1 MSQFMAHSTAESGYW
16 HPLKDHLTGVAE
28 LASSFASA
36 FGAEQE
42 ARLAGLLHDLGK
54 YGHLFRKRLE
64 NPRQY
69 KKIDHWTLGAWAV
82 AQYYRR
88 AAAACLASAGH
99 HLGLP
104 QFDQDTSS
112 RLNPANYDQSQ
123 RRLSEQNLDLLL
135 ALQRDDGIELPPPVG
150 FRGEI
155 GGVRLSEIKPA
166 ALMLDYRMLFS
177 ALVDADFLDT
187 EAHFKRGP
195 DGVKRLRPA
204 GPPLEPAWALEV
216 LLDHIQE
223 LASASNSSEDVNQ
236 LRADL
241 LQACLTSAESSPGLF
256 TLSAPTGSG
265 KTLAMLAFALKHA
278 ERHGLRRVV
287 MVIPYLS
294 IIEQTALVYRELFA
308 PHLPEG
314 TLPEHYV
321 LEHHSM
327 AGLRENDSEE
337 DEQSPQELRRR
348 ELCENWDAPLIVTT
362 SIQML
367 ESLFSHRPGACR
379 KLHRLAGSV
388 ILFDEVQTLPTH
400 LAAATLAGLSRMS
413 RRFGSS
419 VVLSTATQ
427 PAFEALSDKVRSLG
441 SEPWAPREIAPAK
454 LGLFKR
460 VERVKVAW
468 PQPDEALSPAQVSA
482 ELARPENHRSLCVV
496 NLKRQARDIL
506 RELTVL
512 GAGGLF
518 HLSTSMCPAHRQ
530 EVLAQ
535 VRELLRDPAQP
546 PVRLVSTQC
555 VEAGVDLDFPVVW
568 RAWGPLTAIAQAA
581 GRCNR
586 NGNLAKGRVRVF
598 QLQQEYTDAG
608 KPRKNY
614 PDDTY
619 AQAAEAA
626 KVILARIEADNM
638 DIEEPEVF
646 RAFYRQVYAVQG
658 AANPANETKLE
669 DAIRRHHF
677 EEVAQ
682 LYRLIDQ
689 DAINILTPY
698 DPAAFQ
704 ELAQQARDQGL
715 TRDWVAKA
723 RPYTVGWFRPR
734 EDSQLMLAL
743 EPIPILGKGHKRHGG
758 MSPDWFICPAEAEM
772 YDQVMG
778 FDEQKIGEL
787 LVF

>member
-1 MSQFMAHSTAESGYW
+1 MNKFMAHSAAGVGSW
-16 HPLKDHLTGVAE
+16 HPLKDHLAGVAQ
-28 LASSFASA
+28 LASEFAST
-36 FGAEQE
+36 FGAKRE
-42 ARLAGLLHDLGK
+42 AYLAGLVHDLGK
-54 YGHLFRKRLE
+54 YGDWFQARLRGE
-64 NPRQY
+64 VSG
-69 KKIDHWTLGAWAV
+69 IDHWTLGAWAT
-82 AQYYRR
+82 ARHYPQ
-88 AAAACLASAGH
+88 AAAACLAVAGH

-112 RLNPANYDQSQ
+112 QLDPANYPQGP
-123 RRLSEQNLDLLL
+123 RRLSEPNLDLLL
-135 ALQRDDGIELPPPVG
+135 ARQRDDGIELPPPVG

-195 DGVKRLRPA
+195 DGVKRLRPT
-204 GPPLEPAWALEV
+204 GPPLEPVRALEV
-216 LLDHIQE
+216 LLGHIQE
-223 LASASNSSEDVNQ
+223 LATASASSEKVNQ

-241 LQACLTSAESSPGLF
+241 LQACLASAESQPGLF
-256 TLSAPTGSG
+256 TLSAPTGAG
-265 KTLAMLAFALKHA
+265 KTLAMLAFALRHA
-278 ERHGLRRVV
+278 ERHSLRRVV

-294 IIEQTALVYRELFA
+294 IIEQTALVYRNLFA

-327 AGLRENDSEE
+327 AGLRENTGEE
-337 DEQSPQELRRR
+337 DGDSPQELRRR

-362 SIQML
+362 SVQML

-388 ILFDEVQTLPTH
+388 ILFDEVQTLPNH
-400 LAAATLAGLSRMS
+400 LAAATLATLSRLS
-413 RRFGSS
+413 RRFGAS

-427 PAFEALSDKVRSLG
+427 PAFEALSDKVRPLG
-441 SEPWAPREIAPAK
+441 GESWAPREIAPAK
-454 LGLFKR
+454 FGLFKR

-468 PQPDEALSPAQVSA
+468 PQPDEALSLTQVA
-482 ELARPENHRSLCVV
+482 TELARPENHRSLCVV

-506 RELTVL
+506 QELTVL

-530 EVLAQ
+530 EVLAK
-535 VRELLRDPAQP
+535 VRGLLQDPAQP

-598 QLQQEYTDAG
+598 HLQQEYTNAG
-608 KPRKNY
+608 TPRKNY

-626 KVILARIEADNM
+626 KVVMAGIGADNM
-638 DIEEPEVF
+638 DIEDPEVF

-658 AANPANETKLE
+658 AANPANETNLE

-689 DAINILTPY
+689 DAINILVPY

-704 ELAQQARDQGL
+704 DLAQQARDEGL
-715 TRDWVAKA
+715 NRAWVARA

-743 EPIPILGKGHKRHGG
+743 EPIPVLGKGHKR
-758 MSPDWFICPAEAEM
+758 PKEKPTDWFICPVEGM
-772 YDQVMG
+772 YDEVMG
-778 FDEQKIGEL
+778 FDDQKFGEL